1 MLAAFKRAQNATK
14 KGGSKKDP
22 KAKKAPGRAKQA
34 GGKASPRVKSTRSGG
49 HTSNGGSTV
58 PVATDAPVSHFEQIP
73 PEVLLKVLSL
83 LDGKTL
89 MVSVPQVCH
98 RWRAACAA
106 IRNVHLDF
114 SWWGGLWEDRIP
126 VEVLAGWGQTPFMI
140 RTQKETQ
147 RTERMLRRGGGVGNI
162 AGNVWKTGMCELFPR
177 TTSVTMWYG
186 QIVEDAH
193 LLALADK
200 CRGLTH
206 ANFKCCGN
214 MTDVAPLELAAKCIK
229 FSRLT
234 HATFT
239 ILEADGCSRAWI
251 GRQVPSAAD

>member
-1 MLAAFKRAQNATK
+1 MKWRGCPSSENTWEPPESLAGCRQMLAAFKRAQNATK

-114 SWWGGLWEDRIP
+114 SWWGGGIFR
-126 VEVLAGWGQTPFMI
+126 
-140 RTQKETQ
+140 
-147 RTERMLRRGGGVGNI
+147 LRCLRGGGRPG
-162 AGNVWKTGMCELFPR
+162 A
-177 TTSVTMWYG
+177 
-186 QIVEDAH
+186 
-193 LLALADK
+193 
-200 CRGLTH
+200 
-206 ANFKCCGN
+206 
-214 MTDVAPLELAAKCIK
+214 
-229 FSRLT
+229 
-234 HATFT
+234 
-239 ILEADGCSRAWI
+239 
-251 GRQVPSAAD
+251 